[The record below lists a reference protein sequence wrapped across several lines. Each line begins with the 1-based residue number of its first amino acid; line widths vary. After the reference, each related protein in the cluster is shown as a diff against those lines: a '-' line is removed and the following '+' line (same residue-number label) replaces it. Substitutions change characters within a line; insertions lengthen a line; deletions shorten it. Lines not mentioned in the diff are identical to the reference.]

1 MYEQWFP
8 GWATQSPKTPDS
20 PAVVEDELTKKVLRS
35 FAVWR
40 KDTLDLHELFEAGGN
55 DPEART
61 AVFDI
66 VERLVREGLLEEK
79 GNDFYSL
86 TDKGKIAARTKFT

>member
-1 MYEQWFP
+1 M
-8 GWATQSPKTPDS
+8 
-20 PAVVEDELTKKVLRS
+20 DELTKKVLRS

-66 VERLVREGLLEEK
+66 VERLVKEGLMQEE

-86 TDKGKIAARTKFT
+86 TDKGKIAADLK

>member
-1 MYEQWFP
+1 M
-8 GWATQSPKTPDS
+8 
-20 PAVVEDELTKKVLRS
+20 DELSKKVLLS
-35 FAVWR
+35 FSVWR

-66 VERLVREGLLEEK
+66 VERFVKDGILTEE

-86 TDKGKIAARTKFT
+86 TEKGKALAKT

>member
-1 MYEQWFP
+1 M
-8 GWATQSPKTPDS
+8 
-20 PAVVEDELTKKVLRS
+20 DELSKKVLKS

-55 DPEART
+55 DPDART
-61 AVFDI
+61 TVFDI
-66 VERLVREGLLEEK
+66 VERFVKEGVLNEE

-86 TDKGKIAARTKFT
+86 TDKGKSLARSI